1 MRAFLAVVF
10 VASSAVS
17 IPLPGQ
23 QLPASAAAPKVG
35 RNAFVG
41 LPDRQATIIALTD
54 DDSADAAGMADRI
67 TNRLLSIKDSSA
79 AQVPSSN
86 HWPQRAWLSV
96 GLGPG
101 TSPNASLGGVLS
113 GWYSV
118 GIAAVGVRTS
128 SVGQILVGEQRS
140 DRAFLVGARTRGDRG
155 FLLGALG
162 IGRVSSSRTCD
173 GPCSQP
179 LPRPSARAAAYSVE
193 GHANLELAGVG
204 LTVFGALGPETIGF
218 NAFALTVNFGWF
230 GKGRG
235 HAPCTAACG

>member
-10 VASSAVS
+10 VAPWAFSTSLS
-17 IPLPGQ
+17 GQ

-35 RNAFVG
+35 RNTFVR
-41 LPDRQATIIALTD
+41 PSDRQATIIALTN

-101 TSPNASLGGVLS
+101 MSPSASLGGVLS

-118 GIAAVGVRTS
+118 GIGAVGVRTS
-128 SVGQILVGEQRS
+128 SVGQILVGEQRR
-140 DRAFLVGARTRGDRG
+140 DRAFLVGARTHGDRG

-162 IGRVSSSRTCD
+162 VGRVSSSRTCD
-173 GPCSQP
+173 GPCTP
-179 LPRPSARAAAYSVE
+179 PPPRPSARAAVYSVE

-204 LTVFGALGPETIGF
+204 VTMFGAFGPETMGF
-218 NAFALTVNFGWF
+218 HAFALTVNFGWF
-230 GKGRG
+230 GEGRG